1 MGSVFMELNVTPLK
15 TPLNELHE
23 LGGGGADFSG
33 IIKQKHIFHPGK
45 K

>member
-23 LGGGGADFSG
+23 LGGWGGRLFWD
-33 IIKQKHIFHPGK
+33 H
-45 K
+45 

>member
-23 LGGGGADFSG
+23 LGGGADFSG